1 MYFPP
6 LTPPSL
12 VQEDQGVWAPAD
24 HQRVIS
30 KLNVGLGILYYRE
43 KTIQLEP
50 LPETML
56 DDAKASPVPDL
67 SLIDNSTDETP
78 IIIEI
83 CKAKGQKDDIQKVVQ
98 LIDSDLYGIREG
110 FIYNYKTQ
118 HWFRYRFGDGGLTTE
133 SSFSEI
139 LQLDLNQYLV

>member
-1 MYFPP
+1 MYFHA

-12 VQEDQGVWAPAD
+12 VQEDRGVWAPAD

-30 KLNVGLGILYYRE
+30 RLTIELGILYHHK

-56 DDAKASPVPDL
+56 DDTKASPVPDL
-67 SLIDNSTDETP
+67 LLVNNITDETP

-83 CKAKGQKDDIQKVVQ
+83 CKTNGQKGDIQKVIE
-98 LIDSDLYGIREG
+98 LIDRDLYGIREG
-110 FIYNYKTQ
+110 FVYNYKTHQ
-118 HWFRYRFGDGGLTTE
+118 WYRYRFGDGGLTTE

-139 LQLDLNQYLV
+139 LQLDLNAFI